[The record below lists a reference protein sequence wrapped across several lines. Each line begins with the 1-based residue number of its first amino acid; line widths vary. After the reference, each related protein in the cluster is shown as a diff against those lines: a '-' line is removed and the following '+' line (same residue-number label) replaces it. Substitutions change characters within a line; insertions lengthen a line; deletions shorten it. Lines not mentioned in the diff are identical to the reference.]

1 MRVLPMINPQRAWAL
16 QADRREDD
24 SSHKEAQYA
33 EASTVYEFPSRVA
46 YKARDSDARSH
57 WESGEFFRDLSI
69 QAIREFESIAAT
81 RHYPASA
88 VLIREEQEPSN
99 VMFLLEGRVK
109 LSINSIDG
117 RRLIVGIA
125 SAISGCPHVITAEAQ
140 FPCMIAWL
148 QREAFL
154 DFLMHC
160 PMAGQNVMREL
171 SLDYNRTAQQLR
183 ILGLIVT
190 ARAKL
195 ARLYLGWGKE
205 GEQTKRGVR
214 IHCSLTHGEIG
225 EHIGVSRET
234 ITRTMKDFKSQGLV
248 EQHGSILII
257 KNLEAL
263 EAYQYAI

>member
-1 MRVLPMINPQRAWAL
+1 
-16 QADRREDD
+16 
-24 SSHKEAQYA
+24 
-33 EASTVYEFPSRVA
+33 
-46 YKARDSDARSH
+46 
-57 WESGEFFRDLSI
+57 
-69 QAIREFESIAAT
+69 
-81 RHYPASA
+81 
-88 VLIREEQEPSN
+88 
-99 VMFLLEGRVK
+99 
-109 LSINSIDG
+109 
-117 RRLIVGIA
+117 
-125 SAISGCPHVITAEAQ
+125 
-140 FPCMIAWL
+140 
-148 QREAFL
+148 
-154 DFLMHC
+154 
-160 PMAGQNVMREL
+160 MREL